1 MDGGMQDTSTFEEN
15 GGWRGGGGTDHDLMW
30 GVHMWF
36 G

>member
-1 MDGGMQDTSTFEEN
+1 MEACMQDTSTFEIME
-15 GGWRGGGGTDHDLMW
+15 GTDHDLMW

>member
-1 MDGGMQDTSTFEEN
+1 MEACKIQVPLKKMEGGT
-15 GGWRGGGGTDHDLMW
+15 GGGGTDHDLMW